1 MNGSPVAD
9 HPHFPSALAQRGL
22 SRSRSGFTL
31 IELLV
36 VIAII
41 ALLIA
46 LLLPAVQQA
55 REAARRTQCLSAL
68 HNLILAFENYESAH
82 RSYPSGWLDSG
93 NVCTEAL
100 SFPEPAQIP
109 LAGNQVLTLTNW
121 TMPDFWAWNALVL
134 AQLDQSTININFGIP
149 KLDSNNSC
157 APVPQ
162 NLQAAQTKIDIFICP
177 SATLPNARPN
187 NYGYSTYRGAAG
199 TSDSNGPRYNGM
211 LYRNSAVGKR
221 DVTDG
226 LGQTIVVGDSLFGF
240 WSDGYSC
247 CVSYPDGQQQLFDF
261 HAANGTINLF
271 SFGSN
276 HGQIANFAM
285 ADGSG
290 KSISKAIDST
300 VFRAL
305 QTRNGRENVGDNF

>member
-1 MNGSPVAD
+1 MTTMNQSRTIQP
-9 HPHFPSALAQRGL
+9 PSAAITRPAT
-22 SRSRSGFTL
+22 RSGFTL

-55 REAARRTQCLSAL
+55 REAARRTQCLSGL
-68 HNLILAFENYESAH
+68 HNLILAFENYEATH

-93 NVCTEAL
+93 NVCTETL
-100 SFPEPAQIP
+100 TFPEPAQIP
-109 LAGNQVLTLTNW
+109 LSGNQVLALTTW
-121 TMPDFWAWNALVL
+121 TMPDFWAWNALIL
-134 AQLDQSTININFGIP
+134 PQIDQSTTNINFSIP
-149 KLDSNNSC
+149 RLDSNNSC
-157 APVPQ
+157 APVTQ
-162 NLQAAQTKIDIFICP
+162 NLQAAQTRIEIFICP
-177 SATLPNARPN
+177 SASLPNNRPN
-187 NYGYSTYRGAAG
+187 NYAYSTYRGAAG
-199 TSDSNGPRYNGM
+199 TSDADGPRYNGM
-211 LYRNSAVGKR
+211 LYRNSAVARR

-226 LGQTIVVGDSLFGF
+226 LGQTIVMGDSLFGF

-247 CVSYPDGQQQLFDF
+247 CVSYPDSQPQDFDF
-261 HAANGTINLF
+261 HAVNGTINLF

-285 ADGSG
+285 ADGSARP
-290 KSISKAIDST
+290 ISKAVDHT
-300 VFRAL
+300 LFRGL